1 MCGVVQIGSGSIA
14 YRGVMDEKDTASFKT
29 CPADLKLAMHITPG
43 DTYEW
48 SKVLLAR
55 ARFDGTMEL
64 LTAAWEKALGYGREE
79 LAGKTLGKLMRSAR
93 PAAVVAA
100 ILDERHCDPVD
111 LTLRCR
117 TGAAKRFRLHRRVDD
132 YLRQVFIVAEQK
144 PSSVLHEA
152 LGAEDEIAL
161 PGRPP
166 MRLTR

>member
-1 MCGVVQIGSGSIA
+1 
-14 YRGVMDEKDTASFKT
+14 MDEKETAPFKT
-29 CPADLKLAMHITPG
+29 CPADLTLAMHVTAG

-55 ARFDGTMEL
+55 AKFDGTMEL
-64 LTAAWEKALGYGREE
+64 LTAAWENTLGYGRQE

-117 TGAAKRFRLHRRVDD
+117 SGAAKRFTLHRRVDE
-132 YLRQVFIVAEQK
+132 YLRQVFIVAEQR
-144 PSSVLHEA
+144 PSSVVHEA
-152 LGAEDEIAL
+152 LGVEDAIVL
-161 PGRPP
+161 RRRPP
-166 MRLTR
+166 VRLPR